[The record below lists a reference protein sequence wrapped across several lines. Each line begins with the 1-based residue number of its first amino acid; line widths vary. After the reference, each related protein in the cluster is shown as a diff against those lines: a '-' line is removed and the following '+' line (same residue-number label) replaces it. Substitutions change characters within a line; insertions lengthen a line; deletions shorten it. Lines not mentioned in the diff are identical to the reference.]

1 MAWIILNILHLLFDY
16 YLQEHAYIFTW
27 GLYILKLAELK
38 MVCIVSK
45 YSMVLHLEVKKVCHM
60 HYNYKAFNFLMHS
73 LHNISMLEIYNSL
86 ITTEMWAFMDSIKT

>member
-27 GLYILKLAELK
+27 GLWGLYILKLAELK
-38 MVCIVSK
+38 FVCIVSK
-45 YSMVLHLEVKKVCHM
+45 YSMVLHSEVKKVCHM
-60 HYNYKAFNFLMHS
+60 HYNYNFLMHS

-86 ITTEMWAFMDSIKT
+86 ITTKMWAFMDSIKT